1 MDRYEISTLR
11 VYYGKLLTSRQNE
24 MIAMHYDEDMSFGEI
39 AEVCGVS
46 RSAVLDG
53 INKGVK
59 HLVEFEE
66 SLCLVARDIQIN
78 KLLDRAHSLC
88 ENDDAKETIAKIKR
102 ILEE

>member
-1 MDRYEISTLR
+1 MDRFEISTLR
-11 VYYGKLLTSRQNE
+11 VYYGKLLTARQNE
-24 MIAMHYDEDMSFGEI
+24 MISMHYDEDMSFGEI

-59 HLVEFEE
+59 HLVEYEE
-66 SLCLVARDIQIN
+66 KLCLVARDIQIN
-78 KLLDRAHSLC
+78 ELLDEADALC
-88 ENDDAKETIAKIKR
+88 ENEKARVAISKIKR